1 MEHGG
6 LRPCRHLKPIQS
18 SYLVV
23 RYTLVCMLPV
33 PFVFVFNWFLFFSL
47 SNTIVPSVE
56 TICFLMLQPRKFTQI
71 AEKIITEIPVFM
83 ENFKF
88 WEVKFVCVQGLSQF
102 IMYVVEQ
109 MIGSKLL
116 ICCWTCL
123 SGTDKHQALCN
134 CCMLLHEMDS
144 SIKSTSAFR
153 VHNDHLNQCI
163 ITEMS
168 RVWSWLQ
175 QSAIVCWKKSK
186 IYFVFLYFAW
196 RSIQTTCTI
205 FTPLE
210 TKLKPIATFL
220 HFLLQL
226 TCFLLLFSIG
236 VNFLALIGW
245 YVVYLYDLQYSAEM
259 CIFSNFLF
267 LLCITFNRWNYQFF
281 KNFFLF

>member
-6 LRPCRHLKPIQS
+6 LRPCRHLEPIQS

-56 TICFLMLQPRKFTQI
+56 TICLLMLQPRKFTQI

-123 SGTDKHQALCN
+123 SGTDKHQALSN

-153 VHNDHLNQCI
+153 VHNDHFNQCI

-210 TKLKPIATFL
+210 TKLKPMATFL

-226 TCFLLLFSIG
+226 TRFFTSLFY
-236 VNFLALIGW
+236 W
-245 YVVYLYDLQYSAEM
+245 
-259 CIFSNFLF
+259 C
-267 LLCITFNRWNYQFF
+267 
-281 KNFFLF
+281 

>member
-1 MEHGG
+1 
-6 LRPCRHLKPIQS
+6 
-18 SYLVV
+18 
-23 RYTLVCMLPV
+23 MLPV

-56 TICFLMLQPRKFTQI
+56 TICLLLLQPRKKCVETISLLMLQPRKFIQI

-83 ENFKF
+83 KL

-123 SGTDKHQALCN
+123 SGTDKHQALSN

-210 TKLKPIATFL
+210 TKLKPM
-220 HFLLQL
+220 Q
-226 TCFLLLFSIG
+226 LFSISSCNLR
-236 VNFLALIGW
+236 VFYFSFLLVLISFALIGW
-245 YVVYLYDLQYSAEM
+245 YVVYLYNLQYSAEM
-259 CIFSNFLF
+259 CIFSNFHF
-267 LLCITFNRWNYQFF
+267 CFA
-281 KNFFLF
+281 

>member
-1 MEHGG
+1 
-6 LRPCRHLKPIQS
+6 
-18 SYLVV
+18 
-23 RYTLVCMLPV
+23 MLPV

-56 TICFLMLQPRKFTQI
+56 TICLLMLQPRKFTQI

-116 ICCWTCL
+116 ICSWTCL
-123 SGTDKHQALCN
+123 SGTDKHQALSN

-144 SIKSTSAFR
+144 SIKCTSAFR
-153 VHNDHLNQCI
+153 VHNDHFNQCI

-186 IYFVFLYFAW
+186 IYFVFLYYTW

-210 TKLKPIATFL
+210 TKLK
-220 HFLLQL
+220 HMQ
-226 TCFLLLFSIG
+226 LFSISSCNLL
-236 VNFLALIGW
+236 VFYFSFLLVLISFALIGW

-267 LLCITFNRWNYQFF
+267 LLCITCYRWNYPFF
-281 KNFFLF
+281 KNFFFILSS

>member
-83 ENFKF
+83 KNFKF

-123 SGTDKHQALCN
+123 SGTDKHQALSN

-144 SIKSTSAFR
+144 SIKSTSAFK

-210 TKLKPIATFL
+210 TKLKPMATFL

-236 VNFLALIGW
+236 FNFLCFDWLIFF
-245 YVVYLYDLQYSAEM
+245 
-259 CIFSNFLF
+259 IFVQFAILSWNVHFFQLPF
-267 LLCITFNRWNYQFF
+267 LLCITCNRWNYQFL
-281 KNFFLF
+281 KNSFLF

>member
-6 LRPCRHLKPIQS
+6 LRKCRHLKRIQS

-56 TICFLMLQPRKFTQI
+56 TICLLMLQLRKFTQI
-71 AEKIITEIPVFM
+71 AGKIITEIPVFM

-123 SGTDKHQALCN
+123 SGTDKHQALSN

-153 VHNDHLNQCI
+153 VHSDHFNQCI
-163 ITEMS
+163 ITKMS

-175 QSAIVCWKKSK
+175 QSTIVCWKKSK

-210 TKLKPIATFL
+210 TKLKPMATFL

-236 VNFLALIGW
+236 VNFLCFDWLIC
-245 YVVYLYDLQYSAEM
+245 
-259 CIFSNFLF
+259 CIFVQFAILSWNVHFFQLPF
-267 LLCITFNRWNYQFF
+267 LLCITCNRWNYQFF
-281 KNFFLF
+281 KNSFLF

>member
-1 MEHGG
+1 
-6 LRPCRHLKPIQS
+6 
-18 SYLVV
+18 
-23 RYTLVCMLPV
+23 MLQPRKKC
-33 PFVFVFNWFLFFSL
+33 
-47 SNTIVPSVE
+47 VE
-56 TICFLMLQPRKFTQI
+56 TISLLMLQPRKFTQI

-83 ENFKF
+83 KL

-102 IMYVVEQ
+102 IMFVVEQ

-123 SGTDKHQALCN
+123 SGTDKHQALSN
-134 CCMLLHEMDS
+134 CCILLHEMDS

-153 VHNDHLNQCI
+153 VHNDQLNQCI
-163 ITEMS
+163 ITKMS

-210 TKLKPIATFL
+210 TKLKPM
-220 HFLLQL
+220 Q
-226 TCFLLLFSIG
+226 LFSISSCNLR
-236 VNFLALIGW
+236 VFYFSFLLVLISFALIGW
-245 YVVYLYDLQYSAEM
+245 YVVYLYNLQYSAEM
-259 CIFSNFLF
+259 CIFSNFHF
-267 LLCITFNRWNYQFF
+267 CFA
-281 KNFFLF
+281 

>member
-6 LRPCRHLKPIQS
+6 LRKCRHLKPIQS

-56 TICFLMLQPRKFTQI
+56 TICLLMLQPRKFTQI

-123 SGTDKHQALCN
+123 SGTDKHQALSN

-153 VHNDHLNQCI
+153 VHNDHFNQCI

-210 TKLKPIATFL
+210 TKLKPMATFL

-226 TCFLLLFSIG
+226 TFFLLLFSIG
-236 VNFLALIGW
+236 VNFLCFDWLIC
-245 YVVYLYDLQYSAEM
+245 
-259 CIFSNFLF
+259 CIFVRFAILSWNVHFFQLPFFALHNF
-267 LLCITFNRWNYQFF
+267 
-281 KNFFLF
+281 

>member
-1 MEHGG
+1 
-6 LRPCRHLKPIQS
+6 
-18 SYLVV
+18 
-23 RYTLVCMLPV
+23 
-33 PFVFVFNWFLFFSL
+33 
-47 SNTIVPSVE
+47 
-56 TICFLMLQPRKFTQI
+56 MLQPRKFTQI

-123 SGTDKHQALCN
+123 SGTDKHQALSN

-153 VHNDHLNQCI
+153 VHNDHFNQCI
-163 ITEMS
+163 ITKMS

-210 TKLKPIATFL
+210 TKLKPMATFL
-220 HFLLQL
+220 HFLWQL

-267 LLCITFNRWNYQFF
+267 LLCITCNRWNYQFF
-281 KNFFLF
+281 KNSFLF

>member
-6 LRPCRHLKPIQS
+6 LRKCRHLKPIQS

-23 RYTLVCMLPV
+23 RYTLVCMLLV

-56 TICFLMLQPRKFTQI
+56 TICLLMLQPRKKCVETISLLMLQPRKFTQI

-83 ENFKF
+83 KL

-123 SGTDKHQALCN
+123 SGTDKHQALSN

-153 VHNDHLNQCI
+153 VHNDQLNQCI
-163 ITEMS
+163 ITKTS

-210 TKLKPIATFL
+210 TKLKPM
-220 HFLLQL
+220 Q
-226 TCFLLLFSIG
+226 LFSISSCNLL
-236 VNFLALIGW
+236 VFYFSFLLVLISFALIGW
-245 YVVYLYDLQYSAEM
+245 YVVYLYNLQYSAEM
-259 CIFSNFLF
+259 CIFSNFHF
-267 LLCITFNRWNYQFF
+267 CFA
-281 KNFFLF
+281 

>member
-6 LRPCRHLKPIQS
+6 LRKCRHLKPIQS
-18 SYLVV
+18 NYLVV
-23 RYTLVCMLPV
+23 RYTLVFMLPV

-56 TICFLMLQPRKFTQI
+56 TICLLMLQPRKKCVETISLLMLQPRKFTQI

-83 ENFKF
+83 KL

-123 SGTDKHQALCN
+123 SGTDKHQALSN

-153 VHNDHLNQCI
+153 VHNDQLNQCI
-163 ITEMS
+163 ITKTS

-210 TKLKPIATFL
+210 TKLKPM
-220 HFLLQL
+220 Q
-226 TCFLLLFSIG
+226 LFSISSCNLL
-236 VNFLALIGW
+236 VFYFSFLLVLISFALIGW
-245 YVVYLYDLQYSAEM
+245 YVVYLYNLQYSAEM
-259 CIFSNFLF
+259 CIFSNFHF
-267 LLCITFNRWNYQFF
+267 CFA
-281 KNFFLF
+281 

>member
-1 MEHGG
+1 
-6 LRPCRHLKPIQS
+6 
-18 SYLVV
+18 
-23 RYTLVCMLPV
+23 MLQPRKKC
-33 PFVFVFNWFLFFSL
+33 
-47 SNTIVPSVE
+47 VE
-56 TICFLMLQPRKFTQI
+56 TISLLMLQPRKFTQI

-83 ENFKF
+83 KL

-123 SGTDKHQALCN
+123 SGTDKHQALSN

-186 IYFVFLYFAW
+186 IYFVFSLLCLKINPDNLHHFH
-196 RSIQTTCTI
+196 SIRDKIKTY
-205 FTPLE
+205 
-210 TKLKPIATFL
+210 AAFL

-236 VNFLALIGW
+236 VNFLCFDWLIC
-245 YVVYLYDLQYSAEM
+245 
-259 CIFSNFLF
+259 CIFVQFAILSWNVHFFQLPF
-267 LLCITFNRWNYQFF
+267 LLCITCNRWNYQFF
-281 KNFFLF
+281 KNSFLF

>member
-1 MEHGG
+1 
-6 LRPCRHLKPIQS
+6 
-18 SYLVV
+18 
-23 RYTLVCMLPV
+23 MLQPRKKC
-33 PFVFVFNWFLFFSL
+33 
-47 SNTIVPSVE
+47 VE
-56 TICFLMLQPRKFTQI
+56 TISLLMLQPRKFTQI

-83 ENFKF
+83 KL

-116 ICCWTCL
+116 ICCLTCL
-123 SGTDKHQALCN
+123 SGTDKHQALSN
-134 CCMLLHEMDS
+134 CCMLLYEMDS

-205 FTPLE
+205 FTPLK
-210 TKLKPIATFL
+210 TKLKPM
-220 HFLLQL
+220 Q
-226 TCFLLLFSIG
+226 LFSILSCNLL
-236 VNFLALIGW
+236 VFYFSFLLVLISFALIGW
-245 YVVYLYDLQYSAEM
+245 YVVYLYNLQYSAEM
-259 CIFSNFLF
+259 CIFSNFHF
-267 LLCITFNRWNYQFF
+267 CFA
-281 KNFFLF
+281 